1 MGTNNQTEIV
11 YTRAIRKGV
20 LRLTE
25 MEVGSSVSGTIEG
38 LEEGKYGTTL
48 ILNVPAVG
56 SVKVYTAGNIKR
68 FFADDQSKGVY
79 NIGNNLLI
87 TRKEDATLANGM
99 KVTQFMK
106 NSKAA
111 GATRATSQS
120 ASNNATTTDSKKAE
134 LQAKL
139 AAARKSA

>member
-1 MGTNNQTEIV
+1 MSELNNIT
-11 YTRAIRKGV
+11 YTKAIRKGA

-25 MEVGSSVSGTIEG
+25 MEVGSSVSGTIESI
-38 LEEGKYGTTL
+38 EEGKYGAVL
-48 ILNVPAVG
+48 VLNVPAVG
-56 SVKVYTAGNIKR
+56 STKIFTAGNIKR

-79 NIGNNLLI
+79 NIGNTILI

-99 KVTQFMK
+99 KVTQFLK
-106 NSKAA
+106 NSKPAN
-111 GATRATSQS
+111 SV
-120 ASNNATTTDSKKAE
+120 TTTSAAPVNNDSKKAE